1 VALMDRLAEIRGVSG
16 LCGAPLP
23 LLIVSMLLAGCGP
36 APEPAPR
43 APVEVRVQS
52 VQPRT
57 LPVIT
62 SRVAQTESSRQ
73 VEVVARV
80 SGFLEHIAY
89 REGGLVRE
97 GEVMFEM
104 DKRPFQA
111 ELEMAQGELQASEAR
126 LETAIANL
134 DRTRPLAAADA
145 LSQSDLDRAVGDFK
159 AAEAAV
165 FSARAAI
172 KRAELNLAYATI
184 RSPVKGMAGEA
195 AQREGAFLNSQ
206 GQSANLAYV
215 AQLDPIWVNFS
226 VSQNEAVRRDERM
239 RSGLYVPPPEDRYEV
254 EIVLGN
260 GRVFPHTGL
269 LDFADP
275 SYDSR
280 TGTFTVRAVVANP
293 DLLLRPGM
301 FVTALLKGATRP
313 GAIAVPQRAVQKSPE
328 GHIVWLVNAE
338 GAAERRPVIVGDWIG
353 DDWIIEQGLRG
364 GETLIV
370 EGFQRLGPG
379 LPVKPLPLGAGA
391 EAQPPAA
398 R

>member
-1 VALMDRLAEIRGVSG
+1 MDRSTVVHGAPGWRGV
-16 LCGAPLP
+16 
-23 LLIVSMLLAGCGP
+23 LIPVLMVSTLLAGCGP
-36 APEPAPR
+36 APGPAPR
-43 APVEVRVQS
+43 APVEVA
-52 VQPRT
+52 VQPVQPKT
-57 LPVIT
+57 IPVVT

-89 REGGLVRE
+89 REGGLVSE

-111 ELEMAQGELQASEAR
+111 DLEMAQGELQASEAR

-165 FSARAAI
+165 FSARAAL

-226 VSQNEAVRRDERM
+226 VSQNEAARRDERM
-239 RSGLYVPPPEDRYEV
+239 RAGLYVPPPEDRYEV
-254 EIVLGN
+254 EIVLGD
-260 GRVFPHTGL
+260 GRVFAHTGA

-275 SYDSR
+275 SYDRR
-280 TGTFTVRAVVANP
+280 TGTFTVRAVVPNP

-313 GAIAVPQRAVQKSPE
+313 DAIAVPQRAVQKSPE
-328 GHIVWLVNAE
+328 GHIVWLVNAQ
-338 GAAERRPVIVGDWIG
+338 GTAEPRPVIVGDWIG
-353 DDWIIEQGLRG
+353 EDWIIEHGLRG

-370 EGFQRLGPG
+370 DGFQRLGPG
-379 LPVKPLPLGAGA
+379 LPVKPVPAGA

>member
-1 VALMDRLAEIRGVSG
+1 MHSIARLGRVFMLRGG
-16 LCGAPLP
+16 PAPLF
-23 LLIVSMLLAGCGP
+23 IASMVLAGCGP

-43 APVEVRVQS
+43 PPVEVLVQRVE
-52 VQPRT
+52 PRT
-57 LPVIT
+57 IPVVT

-80 SGFLEHIAY
+80 SGFLERIAY

-111 ELEMAQGELQASEAR
+111 DLEMAQGELQASEAR
-126 LETAIANL
+126 LVTATANL
-134 DRTRPLAAADA
+134 ERTRPLAAADA
-145 LSQSDLDRAVGDFK
+145 LSQSDLDRAVGEFK

-165 FSARAAI
+165 FSARAGI
-172 KRAELNLAYATI
+172 KRAELNLGYATI
-184 RSPVKGMAGEA
+184 RAPVTGLAGQA
-195 AQREGAFLNSQ
+195 VQREGAFLNST

-215 AQLDPIWVNFS
+215 AKLDPIWVNFS
-226 VSQNEAVRRDERM
+226 VSQNESTRRDERT
-239 RSGLYVPPPEDRYEV
+239 RSGLYVAPPDDRYVV
-254 EIVLGN
+254 ELLLGD
-260 GRVFPHTGL
+260 GRVFPHTGA

-275 SYDSR
+275 SYDRR
-280 TGTFTVRAVVANP
+280 TGTFTVRATVPNP

-313 GAIAVPQRAVQKSPE
+313 GAIAVPQRAVQKSSD
-328 GHIVWLVNAE
+328 GHIVWLVNAQ
-338 GAAERRPVIVGDWIG
+338 GAAEQRPVIAGDWIG
-353 DDWIIEQGLRG
+353 DEWVIEQGLQG

-370 EGFQRLGPG
+370 DGFQRLGPG
-379 LPVKPLPLGAGA
+379 APVKPVTAGAGTSR
-391 EAQPPAA
+391 PAD

>member
-1 VALMDRLAEIRGVSG
+1 MDRSSDIHGVSG
-16 LCGAPLP
+16 LRDTLLP
-23 LLIVSMLLAGCGP
+23 LLVASMLLAGCGP
-36 APEPAPR
+36 APEQTSR
-43 APVEVRVQS
+43 APVEVAVQP

-57 LPVIT
+57 IPVVT

-89 REGGLVRE
+89 HEGGLVRD

-111 ELEMAQGELQASEAR
+111 DLEMAQGELQASQAR
-126 LETAIANL
+126 LETAAANL

-145 LSQSDLDRAVGDFK
+145 LSQSDLDRALGEFK

-172 KRAELNLAYATI
+172 KRAELNLTYATI

-195 AQREGAFLNSQ
+195 EQREGAFLNSQ

-226 VSQNEAVRRDERM
+226 VSQNEAARRDERM
-239 RSGLYVPPPEDRYEV
+239 RSGLYVPPQEDRYEV
-254 EIVLGN
+254 EIVLGD
-260 GRVFPHTGL
+260 GRVFPYTGV

-280 TGTFTVRAVVANP
+280 TGTFTVRAVVPNP

-313 GAIAVPQRAVQKSPE
+313 DAIAVPQRAVQKSPE
-328 GHIVWLVNAE
+328 GHVVWLVNDE

-364 GETLIV
+364 GETLVV

-379 LPVKPLPLGAGA
+379 LPVKPVPLGAGT
-391 EAQPPAA
+391 EAQPQAA